1 MSATTLFRCHELVES
16 GVWTGGGSGG
26 MEFFRAG
33 CEGNLIGFPLF
44 CPRQDW

>member
-16 GVWTGGGSGG
+16 GLVVVVAGGG

-44 CPRQDW
+44 LP